1 MNQLLAAP
9 QGSDVY
15 SRMQAYFAKGDNAR
29 LHAENLLSTTRMTF
43 AERVE
48 HDSVLCAANTIA
60 MAFLAGVILLQVS
73 EWYLEETMVKEAEA
87 EAKRLETAPVVPVT
101 EEKKTQ

>member
-1 MNQLLAAP
+1 
-9 QGSDVY
+9 
-15 SRMQAYFAKGDNAR
+15 MQTYFAKGENAR
-29 LHAENLLSTTRMTF
+29 LHAESLLSTTKMSF
-43 AERVE
+43 QERVE

-73 EWYLEETMVKEAEA
+73 EWYLEETIVKEAEA
-87 EAKRLETAPVVPVT
+87 EAKKLETAPVVPVT